1 MYKFG
6 QNRKTTRGFTLIELL
21 IVIVIVGLL
30 ASLVAPEMFSKVDS
44 SRIKTAKAQMDLLET
59 SLNTY
64 RLDLGNY
71 PETLDELVKSDRAN
85 WDGPYL
91 PKDVP
96 LDPWGNPYIYS
107 NKTEQGI
114 GFSLLSYGRDGR
126 QGGEGEDADIVHK

>member
-1 MYKFG
+1 MSDV
-6 QNRKTTRGFTLIELL
+6 QCNKTMRGFTLIELL

-44 SRIKTAKAQMDLLET
+44 SRIKTAKAQMELLET

-64 RLDLGNY
+64 RLDIGQY
-71 PETLDELVKSDRAN
+71 PESLTELVKSDKKN

-107 NKTEQGI
+107 NNSADGP
-114 GFSLLSYGRDGR
+114 GFTLLSYGRDGR
-126 QGGEGEDADIVHK
+126 QGGEGDDADIVHK

>member
-1 MYKFG
+1 MYKS
-6 QNRKTTRGFTLIELL
+6 KSSGFTLIELL

-44 SRIKTAKAQMDLLET
+44 SRIKTAKAQMELLET

-64 RLDLGNY
+64 RLDIGQY
-71 PETLDELVKSDRAN
+71 PESLDELIKSDKKN

-91 PKDVP
+91 PKEVP

-107 NKTEQGI
+107 NQSSNGP
-114 GFSLLSYGRDGR
+114 GFSLKSYGRDGR
-126 QGGEGEDADIVHK
+126 QGGEDDDADIIHR

>member
-1 MYKFG
+1 MKVI
-6 QNRKTTRGFTLIELL
+6 QTRGFTLIELL

-44 SRIKTAKAQMDLLET
+44 SRIKTAKAQMELLET

-71 PETLDELVKSDRAN
+71 PDSLDLLLKSENKN

-91 PKDVP
+91 PKDIP
-96 LDPWGNPYIYS
+96 ADPWGNPYVYS
-107 NKTEQGI
+107 NKSETGI
-114 GFSLLSYGRDGR
+114 SFSLMSYGRDGR
-126 QGGEGEDADIVHK
+126 PGGEGDDADIVHK

>member
-1 MYKFG
+1 MKFK
-6 QNRKTTRGFTLIELL
+6 QIRGFTLIELL

-44 SRIKTAKAQMDLLET
+44 SRIKTAKAQMELLET

-64 RLDLGNY
+64 RLDIGNY
-71 PETLDELVKSDRAN
+71 PNSLDELIKSEHKN

-96 LDPWGNPYIYS
+96 MDPWGNPYVYS
-107 NKTEQGI
+107 NKTEGGI
-114 GFSLLSYGRDGR
+114 GFTLMSYGRDGR
-126 QGGEGEDADIVHK
+126 PGGEDDDADIVHK